1 MRRLSADEI
10 FAADFVTEPIWWSDI
25 APQRAALRPL
35 PARVDVAVVGSGYCG
50 LSAALELARAGVRVA
65 VFDTGALGQGASSRN
80 GGMID
85 GALKLDWSDLA
96 ARYGEGKAAALLDGA
111 RASFEHLEDLIAR
124 EGLDAEYR
132 RCGHVTLA
140 CNPAQFRAL
149 QREVRALG
157 ERARA
162 ARIVPRERQRE
173 EIGSDFYH
181 GGVLIEESG
190 GLHPGK
196 LHRGLH
202 AAASAAGA
210 ELHGYAEVQR
220 LERTGTGVTLATARG
235 RTHADQVL
243 VATNGYTGSLLPEL
257 QRRVV
262 PVSSY
267 IIATEALPAEL
278 ARHLSPRGRMFV
290 DGNRLLS
297 YFRLSPD
304 GRRVLFGGRLHLRHV
319 DERTAARGL
328 YRRMIRVWP
337 ELRGCRITHA
347 WKGYLGF
354 TFDRLPHMG
363 TQVGGMRAG
372 VHFAMGCNG
381 SGVAMAAYLGHQT
394 ALKILGRQNRPCPF
408 EELPFPTH
416 VAYRGRA
423 WFLPALGLWY
433 QFLDELDGWRPG
445 AS

>member
-10 FAADFVTEPIWWSDI
+10 FAADFVTEPIWWSDL

-85 GALKLDWSDLA
+85 GAVKLDWSDRA
-96 ARYGEGKAAALLDGA
+96 GRYGKRTTTALLDGA

-124 EGLDAEYR
+124 EGLDVDYR
-132 RCGHVTLA
+132 RCGGVTLA

-149 QREVRALG
+149 ERQVRALG
-157 ERARA
+157 DRTHGV
-162 ARIVPRERQRE
+162 RIVPRERQRE

-181 GGVLIEESG
+181 GGVLIEEAG

-202 AAASAAGA
+202 AAAAAAGA
-210 ELHGYAEVQR
+210 ELHGYAEVER
-220 LERTGTGVTLATARG
+220 LERTGAGVTLATARG

-267 IIATEALPAEL
+267 IIATEPLPAEL
-278 ARHLSPRGRMFV
+278 AAHLSPRGRMFV

-304 GRRVLFGGRLHLRHV
+304 GRRVLFGGRLHLRRV
-319 DERTAARGL
+319 DERTAAHGL

-363 TQVGGMRAG
+363 TQVGGMPAG
-372 VHFAMGCNG
+372 IRFAMGCNG
-381 SGVAMAAYLGHQT
+381 SGVAMAAYLGHQS
-394 ALKILGRQNRPCPF
+394 ALKILGRQNPPCPF

-416 VAYRGRA
+416 VAYRDRA

-433 QFLDELDGWRPG
+433 RFLDGLDGWRP
-445 AS
+445 AR

>member
-1 MRRLSADEI
+1 
-10 FAADFVTEPIWWSDI
+10 
-25 APQRAALRPL
+25 
-35 PARVDVAVVGSGYCG
+35 
-50 LSAALELARAGVRVA
+50 
-65 VFDTGALGQGASSRN
+65 
-80 GGMID
+80 
-85 GALKLDWSDLA
+85 
-96 ARYGEGKAAALLDGA
+96 AAA
-111 RASFEHLEDLIAR
+111 
-124 EGLDAEYR
+124 
-132 RCGHVTLA
+132 
-140 CNPAQFRAL
+140 
-149 QREVRALG
+149 
-157 ERARA
+157 
-162 ARIVPRERQRE
+162 
-173 EIGSDFYH
+173 
-181 GGVLIEESG
+181 
-190 GLHPGK
+190 
-196 LHRGLH
+196 
-202 AAASAAGA
+202 AAGA
-210 ELHGYAEVQR
+210 ELHAYAEVQR
-220 LERTGTGVTLATARG
+220 LERTGAGVTLATARG

-243 VATNGYTGSLLPEL
+243 LATNGYTGSLLPEL

-278 ARHLSPRGRMFV
+278 AQRLSPRGRMFV

-304 GRRVLFGGRLHLRHV
+304 GRRVLFGGRLHLRQV

-328 YRRMIRVWP
+328 YRRMVRVWP
-337 ELRGCRITHA
+337 ELSGSRITHA

-363 TQVGGMRAG
+363 TDIGGTDIGGTDIGETDIGGTEIEGTEVGGTQVGRMRAG

-381 SGVAMAAYLGHQT
+381 SGVAMAAYLGHQA

-433 QFLDELDGWRPG
+433 RILDGLDAWRPG
-445 AS
+445 A